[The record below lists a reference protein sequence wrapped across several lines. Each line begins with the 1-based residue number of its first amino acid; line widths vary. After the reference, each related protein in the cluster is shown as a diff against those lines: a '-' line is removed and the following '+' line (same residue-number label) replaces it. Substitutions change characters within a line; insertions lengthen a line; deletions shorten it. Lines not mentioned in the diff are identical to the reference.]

1 LRLLLLDDDDAETT
15 TFVVFEEEES
25 FLFFFARTCR
35 RLEKRNVFPDD
46 DFKRFWPSSS
56 FLSEEDKDLI

>member
-15 TFVVFEEEES
+15 AVVFEEEES

-46 DFKRFWPSSS
+46 DFKRFWPSS